1 MQLRK
6 PQIKK
11 IEKKLSIHNDV
22 RIDNYYWLNKRDN
35 KKVIEHLNAE
45 NSYSKKVL
53 KNTNDLKDNLFEE
66 MKSRIKEDDSSV
78 PYFYNDY
85 WYIKKFQ
92 KGKEYPIYTRKFKK
106 LSNKEE
112 LILDVNLLAKNHE
125 YFSIGSLSISPN
137 NKILAYSCDVKSR
150 RLYTINFI
158 NLDDNKSLENKISNT
173 SGSITWAKDN
183 KTIFY
188 VKKDPQTLRLNKI
201 YKHNL
206 GSTNKDILVFEEK
219 DEEFSCVIG
228 KTKSEKYIV
237 INSHS
242 TLTTEC
248 RFIDSSKP
256 ESDFKIFNPR
266 EKGHEYSIEHYNEH
280 FFIITN
286 KGAKNFKIMKCPISA
301 TTFNNWEIFIDHRPD
316 FLIEDLEIFND
327 YYVIAERNMGLLKLN
342 VNSWNNKESYNI
354 PFDSETYTAYM
365 GINLDFNSNKLR
377 YHFSSLNTPS
387 SVIEYDFISK
397 KNNILKVQEV
407 IDDNFNSENYISERV
422 WAKSHDNV
430 EIPISIVRHK
440 NTIKSSETPLL
451 LYAYGSYGHTVDPYF
466 SSVRL
471 SLLDRGFIFAIAHI
485 RGGEYLGREWYENG
499 KLLKKKNTFFDFIEC
514 GKFLINKNYTSKKH
528 LYAMGGSAGG
538 LLMGVIVNLE
548 PTLFKGIIAAVP
560 FVDVVTTML
569 DDSIPLTTLEYN
581 EWGNPNDKD
590 YYSYIKSY
598 SPYDNVSEKKYP
610 YILATAGYH
619 DSQVQYWEPAKWVA
633 KLRDYNKS
641 ENPILL
647 HTNMDAGHGGA
658 SGRFKILK
666 EVAMEYAFLIG
677 IEKKLL

>member
-1 MQLRK
+1 
-6 PQIKK
+6 
-11 IEKKLSIHNDV
+11 
-22 RIDNYYWLNKRDN
+22 
-35 KKVIEHLNAE
+35 
-45 NSYSKKVL
+45 
-53 KNTNDLKDNLFEE
+53 
-66 MKSRIKEDDSSV
+66 
-78 PYFYNDY
+78 
-85 WYIKKFQ
+85 
-92 KGKEYPIYTRKFKK
+92 
-106 LSNKEE
+106 
-112 LILDVNLLAKNHE
+112 
-125 YFSIGSLSISPN
+125 
-137 NKILAYSCDVKSR
+137 
-150 RLYTINFI
+150 
-158 NLDDNKSLENKISNT
+158 
-173 SGSITWAKDN
+173 
-183 KTIFY
+183 
-188 VKKDPQTLRLNKI
+188 
-201 YKHNL
+201 
-206 GSTNKDILVFEEK
+206 
-219 DEEFSCVIG
+219 
-228 KTKSEKYIV
+228 
-237 INSHS
+237 
-242 TLTTEC
+242 
-248 RFIDSSKP
+248 
-256 ESDFKIFNPR
+256 
-266 EKGHEYSIEHYNEH
+266 
-280 FFIITN
+280 
-286 KGAKNFKIMKCPISA
+286 MKCPISE
-301 TTFNNWEIFIDHRPD
+301 TTFNNWEVFIDHRPD

-342 VNSWNNKESYNI
+342 VNSWNNKESYTI

-407 IDDNFNSENYISERV
+407 IDDNFNSENYITERV

-538 LLMGVIVNLE
+538 LLMGAIVNLE

-633 KLRDYNKS
+633 KLRDYNNS

>member
-1 MQLRK
+1 L
-6 PQIKK
+6 
-11 IEKKLSIHNDV
+11 
-22 RIDNYYWLNKRDN
+22 
-35 KKVIEHLNAE
+35 
-45 NSYSKKVL
+45 
-53 KNTNDLKDNLFEE
+53 
-66 MKSRIKEDDSSV
+66 
-78 PYFYNDY
+78 
-85 WYIKKFQ
+85 
-92 KGKEYPIYTRKFKK
+92 G
-106 LSNKEE
+106 
-112 LILDVNLLAKNHE
+112 
-125 YFSIGSLSISPN
+125 
-137 NKILAYSCDVKSR
+137 NKIL
-150 RLYTINFI
+150 
-158 NLDDNKSLENKISNT
+158 NT

-201 YKHNL
+201 YEHNL
-206 GSTNKDILVFEEK
+206 GSNNKDILVFEEK

-256 ESDFKIFNPR
+256 ECNFKIFNPR

-286 KGAKNFKIMKCPISA
+286 KHAKNFKIMKCPISE
-301 TTFNNWEIFIDHRPD
+301 TKFNNWEVFIDHRPD

-342 VNSWNNKESYNI
+342 VNSWNNKESYTI

-407 IDDNFNSENYISERV
+407 IDDNFNSENYITERV

-538 LLMGVIVNLE
+538 LLMGAIVNLE

-581 EWGNPNDKD
+581 EWGNPNNKD

-598 SPYDNVSEKKYP
+598 SPYDNISEKKYP

-633 KLRDYNKS
+633 KLRDYNNS

-658 SGRFKILK
+658 SGRFKILR

>member
-1 MQLRK
+1 M
-6 PQIKK
+6 
-11 IEKKLSIHNDV
+11 
-22 RIDNYYWLNKRDN
+22 
-35 KKVIEHLNAE
+35 
-45 NSYSKKVL
+45 
-53 KNTNDLKDNLFEE
+53 
-66 MKSRIKEDDSSV
+66 
-78 PYFYNDY
+78 
-85 WYIKKFQ
+85 
-92 KGKEYPIYTRKFKK
+92 G
-106 LSNKEE
+106 
-112 LILDVNLLAKNHE
+112 
-125 YFSIGSLSISPN
+125 
-137 NKILAYSCDVKSR
+137 
-150 RLYTINFI
+150 
-158 NLDDNKSLENKISNT
+158 NKISNT

-183 KTIFY
+183 NTIFY

-201 YKHNL
+201 YKHSL
-206 GSTNKDILVFEEK
+206 GSNNKDVLVFEEK

-248 RFIDSSKP
+248 RFIDSSRP
-256 ESDFKIFNPR
+256 ESNFKIFNPR

-286 KGAKNFKIMKCPISA
+286 KDAKNFKIMKCPISK
-301 TTFNNWEIFIDHRPD
+301 TTFNNWEVFIDHRPD

-342 VNSWNNKESYNI
+342 VNSWDNSESYTI

-407 IDDNFNSENYISERV
+407 IDDNFNSENYITERV

-430 EIPISIVRHK
+430 EIPISIVKHK

-538 LLMGVIVNLE
+538 LLMGAILNLE

-633 KLRDYNKS
+633 KLRDFNNS

-647 HTNMDAGHGGA
+647 YTNMDAGHGGA

>member
-1 MQLRK
+1 
-6 PQIKK
+6 
-11 IEKKLSIHNDV
+11 
-22 RIDNYYWLNKRDN
+22 
-35 KKVIEHLNAE
+35 
-45 NSYSKKVL
+45 
-53 KNTNDLKDNLFEE
+53 
-66 MKSRIKEDDSSV
+66 
-78 PYFYNDY
+78 
-85 WYIKKFQ
+85 
-92 KGKEYPIYTRKFKK
+92 
-106 LSNKEE
+106 
-112 LILDVNLLAKNHE
+112 
-125 YFSIGSLSISPN
+125 
-137 NKILAYSCDVKSR
+137 
-150 RLYTINFI
+150 
-158 NLDDNKSLENKISNT
+158 
-173 SGSITWAKDN
+173 
-183 KTIFY
+183 
-188 VKKDPQTLRLNKI
+188 
-201 YKHNL
+201 
-206 GSTNKDILVFEEK
+206 
-219 DEEFSCVIG
+219 
-228 KTKSEKYIV
+228 
-237 INSHS
+237 
-242 TLTTEC
+242 
-248 RFIDSSKP
+248 
-256 ESDFKIFNPR
+256 
-266 EKGHEYSIEHYNEH
+266 
-280 FFIITN
+280 
-286 KGAKNFKIMKCPISA
+286 MKCPISE
-301 TTFNNWEIFIDHRPD
+301 TTFNNWEVFIDHRPD

-342 VNSWNNKESYNI
+342 VNSWNKKESYTI

-377 YHFSSLNTPS
+377 YHFSSLNNPS

-407 IDDNFNSENYISERV
+407 IDDNFDSENYITERV

-538 LLMGVIVNLE
+538 LLMGAIVNLE

-581 EWGNPNDKD
+581 EWGNPNNKD

-598 SPYDNVSEKKYP
+598 SPYDNISEKKYP

-633 KLRDYNKS
+633 KLRDYNNS

>member
-1 MQLRK
+1 MNK
-6 PQIKK
+6 PTPKK

-35 KKVIEHLNAE
+35 KEVIDHLNAE
-45 NSYSKKVL
+45 NLYSKEIL
-53 KNTNDLKDNLFEE
+53 KNINDLKDHLFEE
-66 MKSRIKEDDSSV
+66 MKSRIREDDSSV

-106 LSNKEE
+106 LTNKEE
-112 LILDVNLLAKNHE
+112 IILDINLLAKDHE
-125 YFSIGSLSISPN
+125 YFSIGSLNISPD
-137 NKILAYSCDVKSR
+137 NKILAYSFDLKSR

-158 NLDDNKSLENKISNT
+158 NLEENKSLENEISNT

-188 VKKDPQTLRLNKI
+188 VKKDPKTLRLNKI

-206 GSTNKDILVFEEK
+206 DSSSKDILVFEEK

-228 KTKSEKYIV
+228 MTKSEKYIV

-248 RFIDSSKP
+248 RFIDSSRP

-266 EKGHEYSIEHYNEH
+266 EKNHEYSIEHYNDH
-280 FFIITN
+280 FYIITN
-286 KGAKNFKIMKCPISA
+286 KNAKNFKIMKCSILN
-301 TTFNNWEIFIDHRPD
+301 TKFNNWEAFIEHRHD

-342 VNSWNNKESYNI
+342 VNSWDNNESYTI
-354 PFDSETYTAYM
+354 PFDTETYTAYM
-365 GINLDFNSNKLR
+365 GINLDFNSHKLR

-407 IDDNFNSENYISERV
+407 VDDSFNSENYITERV

-440 NTIKSSETPLL
+440 NTIKSSKTPLL

-514 GKFLINKNYTSKKH
+514 GKFLINNNYTSKKH
-528 LYAMGGSAGG
+528 LYAIGGSAGG

-548 PTLFKGIIAAVP
+548 PTLFKGVISAVP

-581 EWGNPNDKD
+581 EWGNPNEKD
-590 YYSYIKSY
+590 YYSYMKSY
-598 SPYDNVSEKKYP
+598 SPYDNISEKNYP
-610 YILATAGYH
+610 YILATSGYH

-633 KLRDYNKS
+633 KLRDFNKS

>member
-1 MQLRK
+1 
-6 PQIKK
+6 
-11 IEKKLSIHNDV
+11 
-22 RIDNYYWLNKRDN
+22 
-35 KKVIEHLNAE
+35 
-45 NSYSKKVL
+45 
-53 KNTNDLKDNLFEE
+53 
-66 MKSRIKEDDSSV
+66 
-78 PYFYNDY
+78 
-85 WYIKKFQ
+85 
-92 KGKEYPIYTRKFKK
+92 
-106 LSNKEE
+106 
-112 LILDVNLLAKNHE
+112 
-125 YFSIGSLSISPN
+125 
-137 NKILAYSCDVKSR
+137 
-150 RLYTINFI
+150 
-158 NLDDNKSLENKISNT
+158 
-173 SGSITWAKDN
+173 
-183 KTIFY
+183 
-188 VKKDPQTLRLNKI
+188 
-201 YKHNL
+201 
-206 GSTNKDILVFEEK
+206 
-219 DEEFSCVIG
+219 
-228 KTKSEKYIV
+228 
-237 INSHS
+237 
-242 TLTTEC
+242 
-248 RFIDSSKP
+248 
-256 ESDFKIFNPR
+256 
-266 EKGHEYSIEHYNEH
+266 
-280 FFIITN
+280 
-286 KGAKNFKIMKCPISA
+286 MKCPISE
-301 TTFNNWEIFIDHRPD
+301 TTFNNWEVFIDHRPD

-342 VNSWNNKESYNI
+342 VNSWNNKECYTI

-407 IDDNFNSENYISERV
+407 IDDNFNSENYISERIWV
-422 WAKSHDNV
+422 KSHDNV

-538 LLMGVIVNLE
+538 LLMGAIVNLE

-560 FVDVVTTML
+560 FVDVITTML

-581 EWGNPNDKD
+581 EWGNPNNKD

-598 SPYDNVSEKKYP
+598 SPYDNISEKKYP

-633 KLRDYNKS
+633 KLRDFNKS

>member
-1 MQLRK
+1 MQSKK

-35 KKVIEHLNAE
+35 KEVIEHLNAE
-45 NSYSKKVL
+45 NSYSKEIL
-53 KNTNDLKDNLFEE
+53 KNTNDLKENLFQE

-85 WYIKKFQ
+85 WYIKKFE

-112 LILDVNLLAKNHE
+112 LILDVNLLAKDHE

-150 RLYTINFI
+150 RLYTIHFI
-158 NLDDNKSLENKISNT
+158 NLVDNKSLGNKILNT

-201 YKHNL
+201 YKHDL
-206 GSTNKDILVFEEK
+206 GFNKKDILVFEEK
-219 DEEFSCVIG
+219 DEEFSCVVG

-286 KGAKNFKIMKCPISA
+286 KDAKNFKIMKCPISE
-301 TTFNNWEIFIDHRPD
+301 TTLNNWEVFIDHRPD

-342 VNSWNNKESYNI
+342 VNSWNKKESYNI

-407 IDDNFNSENYISERV
+407 IDDNFNSENYISERIWV
-422 WAKSHDNV
+422 KSHDNV

-538 LLMGVIVNLE
+538 LLMGAIVNLE

-581 EWGNPNDKD
+581 EWGNPNNKD

-598 SPYDNVSEKKYP
+598 SPYDNISEKKYP
-610 YILATAGYH
+610 YILAIAGYH

-633 KLRDYNKS
+633 KLRDFNNS

>member
-1 MQLRK
+1 M
-6 PQIKK
+6 
-11 IEKKLSIHNDV
+11 
-22 RIDNYYWLNKRDN
+22 
-35 KKVIEHLNAE
+35 
-45 NSYSKKVL
+45 
-53 KNTNDLKDNLFEE
+53 
-66 MKSRIKEDDSSV
+66 
-78 PYFYNDY
+78 
-85 WYIKKFQ
+85 
-92 KGKEYPIYTRKFKK
+92 
-106 LSNKEE
+106 
-112 LILDVNLLAKNHE
+112 
-125 YFSIGSLSISPN
+125 
-137 NKILAYSCDVKSR
+137 
-150 RLYTINFI
+150 
-158 NLDDNKSLENKISNT
+158 DNKSLGNKISNT

-188 VKKDPQTLRLNKI
+188 VKKDPKTLRLNKI

-206 GSTNKDILVFEEK
+206 ESNNKDILVFEEK

-248 RFIDSSKP
+248 RFIDSSRP

-266 EKGHEYSIEHYNEH
+266 ENEHEYSIEHYNEH

-286 KGAKNFKIMKCPISA
+286 KDAKNFKIMKCPISK
-301 TTFNNWEIFIDHRPD
+301 TSFNNWEVFIDHRPD

-342 VNSWNNKESYNI
+342 VNSWNKKESYTI

-365 GINLDFNSNKLR
+365 GINLDFSSNKLR

-407 IDDNFNSENYISERV
+407 IDDNFNSENYITERV
-422 WAKSHDNV
+422 WAKSHNNV

-485 RGGEYLGREWYENG
+485 RGGEYLGRKWYENG

-538 LLMGVIVNLE
+538 LLMGAIVNLE

-598 SPYDNVSEKKYP
+598 SPYDNISEKKYP

-633 KLRDYNKS
+633 KLRDFNKS

-677 IEKKLL
+677 IEKKLI